1 MGFSRG
7 VGGGEGSIICRNCKS
22 LVVKSHKDWLPGE
35 CSIKGRGERV
45 WKRGDLKLKTD
56 ISYFINL
63 PLAVEKCSSCHSSI
77 RILGNGGVN
86 SSQV

>member
-1 MGFSRG
+1 MG
-7 VGGGEGSIICRNCKS
+7 ESIICRNCKS
-22 LVVKSHKDWLPGE
+22 LAVKSHKDWLPGE

-45 WKRGDLKLKTD
+45 WTKGVLKLKTD

-77 RILGNGGVN
+77 RILGNGGVS

>member
-1 MGFSRG
+1 MGFS
-7 VGGGEGSIICRNCKS
+7 GGKKGIICRNCKS
-22 LVVKSHKDWLPGE
+22 LAVKSHKDWLPGE

-45 WKRGDLKLKTD
+45 WKKGDLKLKTD

-63 PLAVEKCSSCHSSI
+63 PLAVEKCSSCHSSN
-77 RILGNGGVN
+77 RILGNGSVN